1 MNENKHTNT
10 DLGYKYRT
18 HLPITF
24 FCGIEMLGKKCHQT
38 TVKMNTNV
46 KTGTGYI

>member
-10 DLGYKYRT
+10 DLEYKYST

-24 FCGIEMLGKKCHQT
+24 FCGIEMLEESVTKQP
-38 TVKMNTNV
+38 
-46 KTGTGYI
+46 